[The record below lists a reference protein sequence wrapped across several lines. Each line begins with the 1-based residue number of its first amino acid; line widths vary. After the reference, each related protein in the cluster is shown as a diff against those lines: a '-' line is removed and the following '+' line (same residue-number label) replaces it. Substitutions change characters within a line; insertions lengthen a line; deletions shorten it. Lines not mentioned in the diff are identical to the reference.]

1 MFVFAAAV
9 SVSTAALDVPRPI
22 LLSRSHTRDAC
33 QQRSVVVDSQGAG
46 VASQHSVVDRPLT
59 TVRRLRGGGGGSAS
73 MWADLGI
80 SVLVLGAVATAAHSG
95 STLMAAVFS
104 TAPTGVPLSLWLV
117 HRAASTEGGS
127 LALES
132 FLRSCIK
139 GVLALG
145 CFCFGALALVRLR
158 PSPADGSL
166 PSVGALLAAGYTGW
180 AVAWMVLRSV

>member
-1 MFVFAAAV
+1 MNLGAR
-9 SVSTAALDVPRPI
+9 PRHI
-22 LLSRSHTRDAC
+22 RTSRS
-33 QQRSVVVDSQGAG
+33 AG
-46 VASQHSVVDRPLT
+46 
-59 TVRRLRGGGGGSAS
+59 LR
-73 MWADLGI
+73 
-80 SVLVLGAVATAAHSG
+80 
-95 STLMAAVFS
+95 FS
-104 TAPTGVPLSLWLV
+104 LTAPTGVPLSLWLV

>member
-22 LLSRSHTRDAC
+22 LLSRSHTHGAW
-33 QQRSVVVDSQGAG
+33 RSVVVDSHCAG